1 MKNYL
6 KIFISLLFISCA
18 TTKVPHSEC
27 RVYIGKSGW
36 TKAEI
41 DICEYAVSN
50 IDGMDSTKLVFSK
63 TNIPGQGQAQPVFR
77 TLHRKPYNRTYIV
90 RVQEC
95 NNNNNNLCFDIL
107 PDSAKV
113 GLIGHELTHIDD
125 YKSKGFFKMIG
136 MGVMYSISPGYKRK
150 VEYET
155 DSLTIVNNMGK
166 ETLVFSKYIS
176 QTKLAKKRYLRKIRK
191 FYISSEDIERIM
203 NNIQ

>member
-6 KIFISLLFISCA
+6 KIFISFLFISCA
-18 TTKVPHSEC
+18 STTFQKSEF
-27 RVYIGKSGW
+27 RVYVGKAEW
-36 TKAEI
+36 TKEEI
-41 DICEYAVSN
+41 EICEYAISN
-50 IDGMDSTKLVFSK
+50 IKGMDTTKLVFSK
-63 TNIPGQGQAQPVFR
+63 TNIPGQGQAQPLFR
-77 TLHRKPYNRTYIV
+77 TMFRKSCNRTYIV

-95 NNNNNNLCFDIL
+95 NDKNSLCFGIL

-113 GLIGHELTHIDD
+113 GLVGHELTHIDD

-136 MGVMYSISPGYKRK
+136 MGVMYSISPKYKRK

-166 ETLVFSKYIS
+166 ETLIFSEYIS

-203 NNIQ
+203 KNIP